1 MKPALQLLE
10 PNFTRNANPQPQRK
24 DTMLNTTTRTTAL
37 LTAAL
42 SLGIAAPAGAR
53 PFDLNANGS
62 MVPVQIAPPT
72 VQSAAPSGSGGGI
85 SDLGYVGIGTGGVAV
100 VLLGAGGIR
109 TATRR
114 RRHASE
120 PHLSARRVTS

>member
-1 MKPALQLLE
+1 M
-10 PNFTRNANPQPQRK
+10 TR
-24 DTMLNTTTRTTAL
+24 THTHYRTTAL

-53 PFDLNANGS
+53 PFDLDGQGS
-62 MVPVQIAPPT
+62 FVPVNINPPA
-72 VQSAAPSGSGGGI
+72 VQSIASSGEGGGI

-100 VLLGAGGIR
+100 ALIGAGGAL

-114 RRHASE
+114 RRTAAE
-120 PHLSARRVTS
+120 PRLAAGALSDR